1 MEGKKKKNLRK
12 IPDGTKN
19 VKALFNM
26 AGYGAPRGGRGE
38 KLSLQ
43 NVCARGK
50 KTTRARK
57 TTGAVSFGGHGRAA
71 ANEIRS
77 VRLAFPWEFFS
88 AAVLSVQSTRA
99 QRRREP
105 SSPATPSPHL
115 PHPPPV
121 RATLPLSLLCQ
132 SRKEENKK
140 KTLTRRLRVAI
151 RSGCRGYFVV
161 GESRIGMLLVAGF
174 FVFFSRPLLLAKIKQ
189 ITGRIFAIIPPI
201 LKLFQPFF

>member
-1 MEGKKKKNLRK
+1 MGLRQIIFCLFFKKIFILIVIRLKKRPFRK

-26 AGYGAPRGGRGE
+26 AGYGAQRGGRGE
-38 KLSLQ
+38 KLSLK

-50 KTTRARK
+50 NKTRARK
-57 TTGAVSFGGHGRAA
+57 TTGAVSFGGRGRAA

-99 QRRREP
+99 RRRRREP

-115 PHPPPV
+115 PHLPPV
-121 RATLPLSLLCQ
+121 RATLPLSLLCK
-132 SRKEENKK
+132 SRKEGNKK
-140 KTLTRRLRVAI
+140 CERDVCGSRSDKNVAVI
-151 RSGCRGYFVV
+151 SSLVNRGS
-161 GESRIGMLLVAGF
+161 ECCGF
-174 FVFFSRPLLLAKIKQ
+174 FFF
-189 ITGRIFAIIPPI
+189 PP
-201 LKLFQPFF
+201 PFIGED

>member
-1 MEGKKKKNLRK
+1 MVVIRRKTKKKPLRK

-26 AGYGAPRGGRGE
+26 AGHGAPRGGRGE
-38 KLSLQ
+38 KLSLKI
-43 NVCARGK
+43 VCARGK
-50 KTTRARK
+50 NTTRARK
-57 TTGAVSFGGHGRAA
+57 RTGAVSFGGPGLAA

-115 PHPPPV
+115 PHLPPP
-121 RATLPLSLLCQ
+121 RARDASSFTFVPKPKRGKFFKKNVNATFADRDPIRT
-132 SRKEENKK
+132 SR
-140 KTLTRRLRVAI
+140 LFRRW
-151 RSGCRGYFVV
+151 
-161 GESRIGMLLVAGF
+161 
-174 FVFFSRPLLLAKIKQ
+174 
-189 ITGRIFAIIPPI
+189 
-201 LKLFQPFF
+201 